1 MENIAE
7 TDCSMR
13 QSGAFGDGGPA
24 FESHQ
29 AVPSTWE
36 QRIHQ
41 VGALRT
47 DREAIH
53 LLLPVRVTSDNV

>member
-7 TDCSMR
+7 IDCSMR
-13 QSGAFGDGGPA
+13 QRGVFGDGGPA

-29 AVPSTWE
+29 AVPSAWE
-36 QRIHQ
+36 QRTHQ
-41 VGALRT
+41 IGALRT
-47 DREAIH
+47 DREAIR